1 MSKSKRRFDVKAI
14 LADPL
19 QRRRLMAFTLQ
30 ATQAREGRDI
40 SLERAYEVVD
50 RVTATTEKTR

>member
-1 MSKSKRRFDVKAI
+1 
-14 LADPL
+14 
-19 QRRRLMAFTLQ
+19 MALTVQ

-50 RVTATTEKTR
+50 KS